1 MYVTLSQYP
10 MENIM
15 DDWSLYRLQTVIYH
29 QKKEITRHLI
39 LLFEKLSHHFSS
51 KIFKTK

>member
-15 DDWSLYRLQTVIYH
+15 DDLSLYRLQTVIYH
-29 QKKEITRHLI
+29 QKKGNH
-39 LLFEKLSHHFSS
+39 KPSHT
-51 KIFKTK
+51 II